1 MPLSDLIRTTPK
13 PIGGARGVTLLEAL
27 VVLALVGILLGIG
40 APALSDL
47 RARHQLQGQAEG
59 LLESLVLARSEAL
72 RRQQR
77 VTLCAQAASQTCD
90 AQGQWQQGW
99 LVFVDANNTGQREAE
114 EMVLQVHD
122 AVLPPMRLR
131 ANLTLKG
138 YFSYGADGRSQSTGG
153 SFMSGT
159 WRFCHDAWPVG
170 WKVVS
175 NALGRPRV
183 ETSTPQ
189 DCP

>member
-1 MPLSDLIRTTPK
+1 MPLDDPSRPTPK
-13 PIGGARGVTLLEAL
+13 LTRRDRGVTLLEAL
-27 VVLALVGILLGIG
+27 VVLALLGILVGLA

-90 AQGQWQQGW
+90 PQGQWQQGW
-99 LVFVDANNTGQREAE
+99 LVFVDANNTGQREAQE
-114 EMVLQVHD
+114 VVLQVHD

-138 YFSYGADGRSQSTGG
+138 YFSYGADGRSQSTSG

-159 WRFCHDAWPVG
+159 WRFCHDAWPLG

-183 ETSTPQ
+183 EKSTTQ

>member
-1 MPLSDLIRTTPK
+1 MPLDDPSRPTPK
-13 PIGGARGVTLLEAL
+13 LTRRVRGVTLLEAL
-27 VVLALVGILLGIG
+27 VVLALLGILVGLA

-77 VTLCAQAASQTCD
+77 VTLCALAASQTCD
-90 AQGQWQQGW
+90 PQGQWQQGW
-99 LVFVDANNTGQREAE
+99 LVFVDANNTGQREAQE
-114 EMVLQVHD
+114 VVLQVHD

-138 YFSYGADGRSQSTGG
+138 YFSYGADGRSQSTSG

-183 ETSTPQ
+183 EKSTTQ

>member
-1 MPLSDLIRTTPK
+1 MPLSDLNRTTPK
-13 PIGGARGVTLLEAL
+13 PIIGARGVSLLEAL
-27 VVLALVGILLGIG
+27 VVMALLGILAAIG

-47 RARHQLQGQAEG
+47 RARHQLQGAAEG

-77 VTLCAQAASQTCD
+77 VTLCAQATSQTCD

-99 LVFVDANNTGQREAE
+99 LVFVDANNTGQREPE
-114 EMVLQVHD
+114 EVVLQVHD
-122 AVLPPMRLR
+122 PVLPPMRLR

-183 ETSTPQ
+183 EKSTPQ